1 MVANDALNVALGRWG
16 EFGAWHW
23 SISSAFLRCVC
34 RKSRREVFSL
44 ENLSVVLQAAGRW
57 EVGKI

>member
-1 MVANDALNVALGRWG
+1 MRGLGEVGRVWV
-16 EFGAWHW
+16 WHW
-23 SISSAFLRCVC
+23 SISSAFLRCVY